1 MNRTKRSPVYLMA
14 LTIFIDF
21 MGFGVV
27 LPLLPFWAER
37 LGAGPVGVGLLLTV
51 YALAQ
56 FIFTPVLGTLSDRY
70 GRRPIILASLLIEAL
85 SLALS
90 AVAGSLAILVVARF
104 IGGLGAANI
113 GSAQAVV
120 ADVTPVEGRAR
131 GMGLIG
137 AAIGL
142 GFVVGPALGGL
153 VAPLGPAVPFWVAM
167 SVALANALLV
177 LRFLPET
184 RYART
189 ESPPD
194 FRATRAVRR
203 RAHRTTRKVPTLP
216 GTAPVPTVIR
226 GMGAAFAGWRR
237 VLRNP
242 VVVRL
247 VVINL
252 LFTVAFTAMEAVFPL
267 FTQHSF
273 GWKAIQNGYIFTY
286 AGIVIVLMQGGL
298 VGQLVKRWGERSLLI
313 TGLVMLAAGLALLSW
328 STNLALL
335 LVALGVVSISDG
347 AVTPVVSALLSFAS
361 PPAAQGETLGLAQ
374 GVAGLG
380 RVIGP
385 LAAGSA
391 FAIGGPGAP
400 FFLGSALGVLAALI
414 ALPALSSKRE
424 VSPTHATPEV
434 RTASTVQDRS

>member
-1 MNRTKRSPVYLMA
+1 MA

-21 MGFGVV
+21 AGFGIV

-37 LGAGPVGVGLLLTV
+37 LGAGAVGVGLILTI

-85 SLALS
+85 SFALS
-90 AVAGSLAILVVARF
+90 ALAGSLAILLVARF
-104 IGGLGAANI
+104 IGGLGASNI

-120 ADVTPVEGRAR
+120 ADVTPVERRAR

-142 GFVVGPALGGL
+142 GFVVGPAMGGL
-153 VAPLGPAVPFWVAM
+153 LAHLGPAIPFWVAM
-167 SVALANALLV
+167 IVALANALLV

-184 RYART
+184 HHRETAC
-189 ESPPD
+189 
-194 FRATRAVRR
+194 AT
-203 RAHRTTRKVPTLP
+203 VPFTN
-216 GTAPVPTVIR
+216 R
-226 GMGAAFAGWRR
+226 GMGGVLAGWRW
-237 VLRNP
+237 VPRNP
-242 VVVRL
+242 AVARL

-273 GWKAIQNGYIFTY
+273 GWNAIQNGYIFTY
-286 AGIVIVLMQGGL
+286 AGIIIVLMQGGL
-298 VGQLVKRWGERSLLI
+298 VGRLVKRWGECSLLI
-313 TGLVMLAAGLALLSW
+313 AGLVMLAAGLALLSW

-335 LVALGVVSISDG
+335 LVALGIVSIGDG

-361 PPAAQGETLGLAQ
+361 PPTRLGETLGLAQ

-385 LAAGSA
+385 LVAGSI
-391 FAIGGPGAP
+391 FVIGGPGAP
-400 FFLGSALGVLAALI
+400 FILGSVLVVLAALI
-414 ALPALSSKRE
+414 ALPVLSSKHE
-424 VSPTHATPEV
+424 VDLTHSTPDV
-434 RTASTVQDRS
+434 QIVSTARDGFS